1 MTTRTLWTLALAA
14 AVAAA
19 IAAPAFAGP
28 CTSQIDKA
36 QADFD
41 RRLDAEAAEG
51 ASGPESVDATLHH
64 QPTPQT
70 IAEAE
75 AKLGDISPDLAQSFI
90 DALHRARD
98 ADDAGKAAECRQA
111 VADARAILNKKSGE

>member
-1 MTTRTLWTLALAA
+1 MRTLTVWMIALAA
-14 AVAAA
+14 AASM
-19 IAAPAFAGP
+19 AAPAFAGP
-28 CTSQIDKA
+28 CSSQIDKA
-36 QADFD
+36 QAAFD
-41 RRLDAEAAEG
+41 QRLDAEAAEG
-51 ASGPESVDATLHH
+51 ASGPESTDATLHH

-90 DALHRARD
+90 DTLHRARD

-111 VADARAILNKKSGE
+111 VAEALAILAKK

>member
-1 MTTRTLWTLALAA
+1 MRTRTVWAIALTAA
-14 AVAAA
+14 AL
-19 IAAPAFAGP
+19 ISAPAFAGP
-28 CTSQIDKA
+28 CSSQIDKA
-36 QADFD
+36 QATFD
-41 RRLDAEAAEG
+41 HRLDAEAGEG
-51 ASGPESVDATLHH
+51 ASGPESTDATLHH

-90 DALHRARD
+90 DTLNRARD

-111 VADARAILNKKSGE
+111 VADALAILAKK